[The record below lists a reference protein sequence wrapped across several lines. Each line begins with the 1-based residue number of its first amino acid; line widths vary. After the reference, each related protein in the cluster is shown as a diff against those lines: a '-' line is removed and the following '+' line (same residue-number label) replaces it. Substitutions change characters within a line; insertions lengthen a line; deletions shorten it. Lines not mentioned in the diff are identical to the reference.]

1 MWARLIKPVGRTA
14 AGFATSW
21 FLTPEGVRRTCRSAA
36 EAREGARQEWAQLMV
51 EGSPKLQFP
60 IVSQNIDA
68 WGRPRGSLN
77 LAVACL
83 ALPGDP
89 IRLLAAAY
97 MGPSGSGYSILYWS
111 LSTDIAVLTSSSLSI
126 RDNHISHRNGFWYLE
141 SATLHSRAS
150 GLVVCICGENPC
162 TWDINRWLRWINS
175 RTYGGIVY
183 ASGWTSWGD
192 LLRPLSVSERKG
204 IMQGSLSSRPG
215 PSYWKTL
222 S

>member
-1 MWARLIKPVGRTA
+1 
-14 AGFATSW
+14 
-21 FLTPEGVRRTCRSAA
+21 
-36 EAREGARQEWAQLMV
+36 MV
-51 EGSPKLQFP
+51 EGSSKWKFP
-60 IVSQNIDA
+60 LVSQSIDE

-97 MGPSGSGYSILYWS
+97 MGPSGAGYSILYWS

-192 LLRPLSVSERKG
+192 LLRPLSLSEKKRHHAGKYIFPTWAIILENG
-204 IMQGSLSSRPG
+204 FLDIIPGVGPRSVLGSHRHSESLPYYRYSHQACNSG
-215 PSYWKTL
+215 AL
-222 S
+222 G